1 MFTIPY
7 MYATDSL
14 LTFSF
19 PMGRLLGVPLRLSF
33 LMPVVVVALM
43 WRLQDPIFGLVTGM
57 ILLLS
62 LLTHEVAHLI
72 VARRLEHSPGTV
84 VLWPLGGMNSAALPT
99 EFGRSMILS
108 FAGPLVNAA
117 VAAAS
122 GWELHRT
129 GHLTGLLNPFGTFD
143 LQHTA
148 DFGDA
153 CLRAVFVV
161 NWCLA
166 LFNLIPVRP
175 LDAGQ
180 ALSSFLNL
188 RFVEMETRDLML
200 RIGLIVS
207 LFGVLAGFVFDI
219 SSLVALSAFLLV
231 LHIQEATRWF
241 HAPESDESFLG
252 YDFSEGYTSL
262 DRAESNPEENSD
274 DAAEAG
280 IIDRWR
286 ARRDEEK
293 ARRDADEQQIEEVQ
307 LDLILEKLHTQG
319 RHALTSREV
328 SLLNR
333 VSARLRQRN
342 TQE

>member
-1 MFTIPY
+1 
-7 MYATDSL
+7 MYATDGL

-43 WRLQDPIFGLVTGM
+43 WRLQDPVFGLIAGL

-62 LLTHEVAHLI
+62 LLIHEVAHLV
-72 VARRLEHSPGTV
+72 VARRLKHSTGTV
-84 VLWPLGGMNSAALPT
+84 VLWPLGGISASAPPS
-99 EFGRSMILS
+99 EFSHSIILT
-108 FAGPLVNAA
+108 FAGPLVNLAIA
-117 VAAAS
+117 GAS
-122 GWELHRT
+122 GWQLHRT
-129 GHLTGLLNPFGTFD
+129 GQLNGLLNPFGTID
-143 LQHTA
+143 LKDSA
-148 DFGDA
+148 DFNDA
-153 CLRAVFVV
+153 CLRAVFVI
-161 NWCLA
+161 NWCVA
-166 LFNLIPVRP
+166 LFNLFPVRP

-188 RFVEMETRDLML
+188 RFVEIETRDLML

-241 HAPESDESFLG
+241 RTPQTDESCLG

-262 DRAESNPEENSD
+262 DRSEGDPEEHSD
-274 DAAEAG
+274 DATEAG

-286 ARRDEEK
+286 ARREEEK
-293 ARRDADEQQIEEVQ
+293 ARRDADERLAEEEQ
-307 LDLILEKLHTQG
+307 LDVILEKLHTQG
-319 RHALTSREV
+319 RNALTSREV

-342 TQE
+342 VRE